1 MAPAC
6 NTEMR
11 TMRSL
16 PFSVLLAAALSVAV
30 LAGCPQERPGAE
42 KEIPP
47 QRVPPAVAVEP
58 QPATHATA
66 PVSADGG
73 VSRQP

>member
-6 NTEMR
+6 DTETR

-16 PFSVLLAAALSVAV
+16 PASILIAATLSVAV

-66 PVSADGG
+66 TLSADGG
-73 VSRQP
+73 VPRQP

>member
-1 MAPAC
+1 MALAC
-6 NTEMR
+6 NTETRM
-11 TMRSL
+11 MRSL
-16 PFSVLLAAALSVAV
+16 PVSVLLAVALSVAV

-47 QRVPPAVAVEP
+47 QRVPPAVTVEP